1 MKYTLKTEVNLNSC
15 LINLL
20 SDFILYLHLKIQYM
34 TRSADIQKM
43 PRHFLPVD
51 FTVSTWEAL
60 KPYFEEL
67 STREFNTKADLEKW
81 LQDVSEIQAVISE
94 DACWRQIRMTCDTEN
109 KELEEAFNYFCMEI
123 EPHIKP
129 YTDALNKK
137 LMASSFVNELD
148 KNTYFTYLRGVE
160 KEIRLFNESN
170 IALSADLNILAQQY
184 GAITGKMSVEV
195 DGKEYT
201 LQQAAKFL
209 MQSDRTLRETVYNKV
224 NQRRLLDEAELNKLF
239 DELVAKRHQVAL
251 NGGFDNYRDYKF
263 EELGRFDYTVKDCE
277 EFHESIKKYI
287 TPIVEELY
295 EHKRKQLGLDVLKPY
310 DIDAEPAGQKPLEPF
325 KNGTELLEKS
335 ITAFS
340 NLRPYF
346 GDCLRKM
353 NDLNQF
359 DLESRK
365 GKAPGGYNCPLA
377 ETGAPFIF
385 MNAAG
390 TADDVVTMMHE
401 GGHALHSFLSHDL
414 SLSALKEY
422 PMEMAELASMSME
435 LFSMDEWPVFYN
447 NDDELK
453 RAKAEELE
461 RALSIFPWIATIDK
475 FQHWIYTHPAHS
487 HEELTQAWL
496 RIHNEFAPKNISW
509 EGLEKYQSILWQKQ
523 LHLFEVPF
531 YYIEYGIAQLG
542 ALAMWKQ
549 YKANKELTLDN
560 YMNALS
566 KGYTQTLKELY
577 KTAGIQFDFSA
588 ANVKGLSEFV
598 KEEMKA
604 VFRQE
609 Q

>member
-1 MKYTLKTEVNLNSC
+1 MKTY
-15 LINLL
+15 
-20 SDFILYLHLKIQYM
+20 
-34 TRSADIQKM
+34 SADIQKLE
-43 PRHFLPVD
+43 RQFLPND
-51 FTVSTWEAL
+51 FKITDWESL
-60 KPYFEEL
+60 KIYFEEL
-67 STREFNTKADLEKW
+67 STRDISSKVLLEKW
-81 LQDVSEIQAVISE
+81 LLDSSELQAVISE
-94 DACWRQIRMTCDTEN
+94 DACWRQIKMTCDTEN
-109 KELEEAFNYFCMEI
+109 KELEDAFTFFCMEI

-129 YTDALNKK
+129 FADALNKK
-137 LMASSFVNELD
+137 LMTSPFINELD
-148 KNTYFTYLRGVE
+148 QKTYYTYLRNVE
-160 KEIRLFNESN
+160 KDIKLFNEKN
-170 IALSADLNILAQQY
+170 IALSADLNVLAQHY
-184 GAITGKMSVEV
+184 GAITGKMSVEI

-209 MQSDRTLRETVYNKV
+209 MQSDRNLREKVYTKV
-224 NQRRLLDEAELNKLF
+224 NERRIKDVDALNKLF
-239 DELVAKRHQVAL
+239 DELLEKRHQVAL
-251 NGGFDNYRDYKF
+251 NAGFENYRDYKF
-263 EELGRFDYTVKDCE
+263 EELGRFDYSVKDCKD
-277 EFHESIKKYI
+277 FHESIKKYI
-287 TPIVEELY
+287 TPIVEDIY
-295 EHKRKQLGLDVLKPY
+295 EHKRKQLGLGILKPY
-310 DIDAEPAGQKPLEPF
+310 DTDAEPEGQKPLEPF
-325 KNGTELLEKS
+325 KNGEELLTKS

-353 NDLNQF
+353 DDLHQF

-414 SLSALKEY
+414 TLSAFKEY

-435 LFSMDEWPVFYN
+435 LFSMDEWSIFYPN
-447 NDDELK
+447 ESELK

-475 FQHWIYTHPAHS
+475 FQHWLYTNPGHS
-487 HEELTQAWL
+487 HEERTKAWL
-496 RIHNEFAPKNISW
+496 RIHQEFAPNNISW

-542 ALAMWKQ
+542 ALAMWKE
-549 YKANKELTLDN
+549 YKLDKEKTLDN
-560 YMNALS
+560 YMLSLS

-577 KTAGIQFDFSA
+577 QTAGIAFDFSA
-588 ANVKGLSEFV
+588 NNVKALSEFV
-598 KEEMKA
+598 KEEMKS
-604 VFRQE
+604 VFG
-609 Q
+609 

>member
-1 MKYTLKTEVNLNSC
+1 MKTY
-15 LINLL
+15 
-20 SDFILYLHLKIQYM
+20 
-34 TRSADIQKM
+34 SADIQKLQ
-43 PRHFLPVD
+43 RNFLPND
-51 FTVSTWEAL
+51 FKITDWESL
-60 KPYFEEL
+60 KTYFEEL
-67 STREFNTKADLEKW
+67 STRDISSKVLLEKW
-81 LQDVSEIQAVISE
+81 LLDSSELQAVISE
-94 DACWRQIRMTCDTEN
+94 DACWRQIKMTCDTEN
-109 KELEEAFNYFCMEI
+109 KELEDAFTFFCTEI

-129 YTDALNKK
+129 FADALNKK
-137 LMASSFVNELD
+137 LMASPFIKELD
-148 KNTYFTYLRGVE
+148 QKTYYTYLRNVE
-160 KEIRLFNESN
+160 KDIKLFNEKN
-170 IALSADLNILAQQY
+170 IALSADLNVLAQHY
-184 GAITGKMSVEV
+184 GAITGKMSVEI

-209 MQSDRTLRETVYNKV
+209 MQSDRNLREKVYTKV
-224 NQRRLLDEAELNKLF
+224 NECRIQDVDALNKLF
-239 DELVAKRHQVAL
+239 DELLEKRHQVAL
-251 NGGFDNYRDYKF
+251 NAGFENYRDYKF
-263 EELGRFDYTVKDCE
+263 EELGRFDYSVKDCE
-277 EFHESIKKYI
+277 DFHESIKKYI
-287 TPIVEELY
+287 TPIVEDIY
-295 EHKRKQLGLDVLKPY
+295 EHKRKQLGLDILKPY
-310 DIDAEPAGQKPLEPF
+310 DTDAEPEGQTPLEPF
-325 KNGTELLEKS
+325 KNGEELLTKS

-353 NDLNQF
+353 DDLHQF

-414 SLSALKEY
+414 SLSAFKEY

-435 LFSMDEWPVFYN
+435 LFSMDQWPIFYPN
-447 NDDELK
+447 EHELQ

-475 FQHWIYTHPAHS
+475 FQHWLYTNPGHT
-487 HEELTQAWL
+487 HEERTNAWL
-496 RIHNEFAPKNISW
+496 RIHKEFAPKNISW

-542 ALAMWKQ
+542 ALAMWKE
-549 YKANKELTLDN
+549 YKLDKEKTLDN
-560 YMNALS
+560 YMLSLS

-577 KTAGIQFDFSA
+577 QTAGIAFDFSA
-588 ANVKGLSEFV
+588 NNVKALSEFV

-604 VFRQE
+604 VFG
-609 Q
+609 

>member
-1 MKYTLKTEVNLNSC
+1 MKTY
-15 LINLL
+15 
-20 SDFILYLHLKIQYM
+20 
-34 TRSADIQKM
+34 SADIQKLQ
-43 PRHFLPVD
+43 RNFLPND
-51 FTVSTWEAL
+51 FKITDWESL
-60 KPYFEEL
+60 KTYFEEL
-67 STREFNTKADLEKW
+67 STRDISSKVLLEKW
-81 LQDVSEIQAVISE
+81 LLDSSELQAVISE
-94 DACWRQIRMTCDTEN
+94 DACWRQIKMTCDTEN
-109 KELEEAFNYFCMEI
+109 KELEDAFTFFCMEI

-129 YTDALNKK
+129 FADALNKK
-137 LMASSFVNELD
+137 LMASPFIKELD
-148 KNTYFTYLRGVE
+148 QKTYYTYLRNVE
-160 KEIRLFNESN
+160 KDIKLFNEKN
-170 IALSADLNILAQQY
+170 IALSADLNVLAQHY
-184 GAITGKMSVEV
+184 GAITGKMSVEI

-209 MQSDRTLRETVYNKV
+209 MQSDRNLREKVYTKV
-224 NQRRLLDEAELNKLF
+224 NERRIQDVDALNKLF
-239 DELVAKRHQVAL
+239 DELLEKRHQVAL
-251 NGGFDNYRDYKF
+251 NAGFENYRDYKF
-263 EELGRFDYTVKDCE
+263 EELGRFDYSVKDCE
-277 EFHESIKKYI
+277 DFHESIKKYI
-287 TPIVEELY
+287 TPIVEDIY
-295 EHKRKQLGLDVLKPY
+295 EHKRKQLGLDILKPY
-310 DIDAEPAGQKPLEPF
+310 DTDAEPEGQTPLEPF
-325 KNGTELLEKS
+325 KNGEELLTKS

-353 NDLNQF
+353 DDLHQF

-414 SLSALKEY
+414 SLSAFKEY

-435 LFSMDEWPVFYN
+435 LFSMDQWPIFYP
-447 NDDELK
+447 NDNELQ

-475 FQHWIYTHPAHS
+475 FQHWLYTNPGHT
-487 HEELTQAWL
+487 HEERTNAWL
-496 RIHNEFAPKNISW
+496 RIHKEFAPNNISW

-542 ALAMWKQ
+542 ALAMWKE
-549 YKANKELTLDN
+549 YKLDKKKTLDN
-560 YMNALS
+560 YMVALS

-577 KTAGIQFDFSA
+577 QTAGIAFDFSA
-588 ANVKGLSEFV
+588 NNVKALSVFV

-604 VFRQE
+604 VFG
-609 Q
+609 

>member
-1 MKYTLKTEVNLNSC
+1 MKTY
-15 LINLL
+15 
-20 SDFILYLHLKIQYM
+20 
-34 TRSADIQKM
+34 SADIQKLQ
-43 PRHFLPVD
+43 RNFLPND
-51 FTVSTWEAL
+51 FKITDWESL
-60 KPYFEEL
+60 KTYFEEL
-67 STREFNTKADLEKW
+67 STRDISSKVLLEKW
-81 LQDVSEIQAVISE
+81 LLDSSELQAVISE
-94 DACWRQIRMTCDTEN
+94 DACWRQIKMTCDTEN
-109 KELEEAFNYFCMEI
+109 KELEDAFTFFCMEI

-129 YTDALNKK
+129 FADALNKK
-137 LMASSFVNELD
+137 LMASPFIKELD
-148 KNTYFTYLRGVE
+148 QKTYYTYLRNVE
-160 KEIRLFNESN
+160 KDIKLFNEKN
-170 IALSADLNILAQQY
+170 IALSADLNVLAQHY
-184 GAITGKMSVEV
+184 GAITGKMSVEI

-209 MQSDRTLRETVYNKV
+209 MQSDRNLREKVYTKV
-224 NQRRLLDEAELNKLF
+224 NERRIQDVDALNKLF
-239 DELVAKRHQVAL
+239 DELLEKRHQVAL
-251 NGGFDNYRDYKF
+251 NAGFENYRDYKF
-263 EELGRFDYTVKDCE
+263 EELGRFDYSVKDCE
-277 EFHESIKKYI
+277 DFHESIKKYI
-287 TPIVEELY
+287 TPIVEDIY
-295 EHKRKQLGLDVLKPY
+295 EHKRKQLGLDILKPY
-310 DIDAEPAGQKPLEPF
+310 DTDAEPEGQTPLEPF
-325 KNGTELLEKS
+325 KNGEELLTKS

-353 NDLNQF
+353 DDLHQF

-414 SLSALKEY
+414 SLSAFKEY

-435 LFSMDEWPVFYN
+435 LFSMDQWPIFYP
-447 NDDELK
+447 NDNELQ

-475 FQHWIYTHPAHS
+475 FQHWLYTNPGHT
-487 HEELTQAWL
+487 HEERTNAWL
-496 RIHNEFAPKNISW
+496 RIHKEFAPNNISW

-542 ALAMWKQ
+542 ALAMWKE
-549 YKANKELTLDN
+549 YKLDKEKTLDN
-560 YMNALS
+560 YMVALS

-577 KTAGIQFDFSA
+577 QTAGIAFDFSA
-588 ANVKGLSEFV
+588 NNVKALSVFV

-604 VFRQE
+604 VFG
-609 Q
+609 